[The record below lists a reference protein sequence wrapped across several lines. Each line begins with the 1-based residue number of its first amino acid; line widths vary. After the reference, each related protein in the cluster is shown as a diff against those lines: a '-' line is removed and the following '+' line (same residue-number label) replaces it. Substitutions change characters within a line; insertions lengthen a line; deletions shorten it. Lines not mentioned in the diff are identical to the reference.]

1 MVLNVSDSLRKTY
14 VQIRKNGKPIP
25 REQTVQRHNLL
36 STIFPPKIAFAKKA
50 APGDYLQ
57 GPLTA
62 GPV

>member
-1 MVLNVSDSLRKTY
+1 MVLNVSDSAGKTY
-14 VQIRKNGKPIP
+14 VQIRKNGNPIP

-36 STIFPPKIAFAKKA
+36 STILPLKIAPQKKA
-50 APGDYLQ
+50 APGAYLQ